1 MPQLNY
7 GTGNHVVSVGERW
20 INILITVAGAQGGN
34 GGSDGGNPGGTRG
47 YGRRATFRLEGSN
60 TAATGVARTL
70 YLYVGSQGGNGYG
83 CVSNSGAG
91 GGGSSSVASGG
102 SGGRTG
108 PQGCSGGGG
117 GGGGATGVYDSYSNM
132 YIILAGAGGGAG
144 GGSYPDSWLRGGNG
158 GNAGNFSG
166 TQRGISSGGTGS
178 SQGFDGGGGGG
189 GGGGAS
195 GGGGGRQGADDR
207 AGRYPSTGGGGGG
220 SYYVTSYTTYYSG
233 QGANYGNGYVYISY
247 DLANPQ
253 VTSLTT
259 SDSTII
265 RGEQVTVS
273 WSTSYT
279 QFISSLILTSPDGNT
294 YNVTGST
301 SINLQPQ
308 QSGNWQLT
316 AYYSGGRHDRYAPQ
330 TVYIPPVI
338 TLFLDEEAIARG
350 DSTTLRWNTTGDA
363 STVNISPGIG
373 PSNITSFVPVNPTVT
388 TLYTAVASGLG
399 GTDSD
404 EITLTV
410 WQPPEVS
417 LAGPLTVNY
426 GDQYI
431 NLSHSEVNSDVSYQ
445 LEVIATD
452 LDGNTTNE
460 TFDVDRSTTTYA
472 YAPTWTNRGPSSF
485 NFNLR
490 GTGLGNLYDTASI
503 LIYPYIDQLP
513 DTIDI
518 PETEESLKNEEPVVT
533 PDVEITT
540 EQLSIDDIDIPV
552 EIKADY
558 PIQVEIDNS
567 GNFLDVRQ
575 I

>member
-7 GTGNHVVSVGERW
+7 GTGNHTVSVGERW

-47 YGRRATFRLEGSN
+47 YGRKGTFRLEGSN
-60 TAATGVARTL
+60 SNATGVARTL
-70 YLYVGSQGGNGYG
+70 YLRVGRQGGNGYG

-132 YIILAGAGGGAG
+132 YIILAGGGGGAG
-144 GGSYPDSWLRGGNG
+144 GGSHPDSWLRGGNG

-166 TQRGISSGGTGS
+166 TIRSISNGSTGR

-195 GGGGGRQGADDR
+195 GGGGGREGADDR

-220 SYYVTSYTTYYSG
+220 SYYVTSFTTYHSG
-233 QGANYGNGYVYISY
+233 QGANYANGYVNISY
-247 DLANPQ
+247 DLANPEI
-253 VTSLTT
+253 TSLST

-265 RGEQVTVS
+265 QGETVTVS

-294 YNVTGST
+294 YNVTGSS

-308 QSGNWQLT
+308 QSGNWSLT
-316 AYYSGGRHDRYAPQ
+316 AYYSGGRDDRSTFQ
-330 TVYIPPVI
+330 TVYIPPVV
-338 TLFLDEEAIARG
+338 TLTLDEEAMPRG
-350 DSTTLRWNTTGDA
+350 DSTTLRWSTTGDA
-363 STVNISPGIG
+363 TTVNIEPGVG
-373 PSNITSFVPVNPTVT
+373 PSNITSFVTVNPTVT
-388 TLYTAVASGLG
+388 TTYTAVASGLG

-404 EITLTV
+404 QITLTV

-417 LAGPLTVNY
+417 ISGPLTVNY
-426 GDQYI
+426 GQQFI
-431 NLSHSEVNSDVSYQ
+431 SLSHSEVNSDVSYQ

-460 TFDVDRSTTTYA
+460 TFDIDRSTSTYA

-490 GTGLGNLYDTASI
+490 GIGLGNLQDTDSI
-503 LIYPYIDQLP
+503 LINPYIDQMP
-513 DTIDI
+513 EAVDI
-518 PETEESLKNEEPVVT
+518 PESEDTIKEEEPVIT

-540 EQLSIDDIDIPV
+540 EQLTIDDIDIPV
-552 EIKADY
+552 EIKADF

-567 GNFLDVRQ
+567 GNFIDVRQ

>member
-1 MPQLNY
+1 MPTLNY
-7 GTGNHVVSVGERW
+7 GTGNHSVTVSERW

-34 GGSDGGNPGGTRG
+34 GGSDSTPGGTRG
-47 YGRRATFRLEGSN
+47 YGRKGTFKLEGSN
-60 TAATGVARTL
+60 TSATGVARTL
-70 YLYVGSQGGNGYG
+70 TLRVGSQGGNGFG

-117 GGGGATGVYDSYSNM
+117 GGGGATGVFDSYSGM
-132 YIILAGAGGGAG
+132 YIIVAGGGGGAG
-144 GGSYPDSWLRGGNG
+144 GGSHPDSWLRGGNG

-166 TQRGISSGGTGS
+166 TIRSISSGGTGR

-195 GGGGGRQGADDR
+195 GGGGGREGADDR
-207 AGRYPSTGGGGGG
+207 AGRYPSGGGGGGG

-233 QGANYGNGYVYISY
+233 QGANYSNGYVTITY
-247 DLANPQ
+247 DLANPE

-259 SDSTII
+259 SDSAII
-265 RGEQVTVS
+265 QGETVTVS
-273 WSTSYT
+273 WTVSYP

-294 YNVTGST
+294 YNVTGTT
-301 SINLQPQ
+301 SITLQPQ
-308 QSGNWQLT
+308 ETGNWSMT
-316 AYYSGGRHDRYAPQ
+316 AYYSGGTHTRTAFQ
-330 TVYIPPVI
+330 TVYIPPEV
-338 TLFLDEEAIARG
+338 TLTLDEEAIPRG
-350 DSTTLRWNTTGDA
+350 DSTILRWNTTGDA
-363 STVNISPGIG
+363 DTVNISSGIG
-373 PSNITSFVPVNPTVT
+373 PSNITSYVTANPTVT
-388 TLYTAVASGLG
+388 TTYTAVASGLG

-417 LAGPLTVNY
+417 LSGPLTVNY

-431 NLSHSEVNSDVSYQ
+431 NLSHSEVNSDISYQ

-452 LDGNTTNE
+452 LDGLVTNE
-460 TFDVDRSTTTYA
+460 TFDIDRSTSTYA

-485 NFNLR
+485 NFNLT
-490 GTGLGNLYDTASI
+490 GIGLGNLQDTDSI
-503 LIYPYIDQLP
+503 LVNPYIDELP

-540 EQLSIDDIDIPV
+540 EQLTVEDIDIPV

-558 PIQVEIDNS
+558 PIQVDINGQDNWQ
-567 GNFLDVRQ
+567 DVRQ